1 MEQYK
6 VEQLENKNQFLIR
19 GKNNLIF
26 QSYDSTIAI
35 LENGATWALPHSLTL
50 GRYWDYSNTT
60 RKHLYIFLQR
70 YCNIAQVR
78 YALQSTNKRKA
89 IQDLIDQGIINYNEG
104 LE

>member
-19 GKNNLIF
+19 GKNTLTF

-35 LENGATWALPHSLTL
+35 LTEVSWTIPHSLTL

-60 RKHLYIFLQR
+60 RKHLYIFLDR
-70 YCNIAQVR
+70 YCNIAEVKQ
-78 YALQSTNKRKA
+78 ALQSTNKRKA
-89 IQDLIDQGIINYNEG
+89 IQDLIDKGIINYNEG